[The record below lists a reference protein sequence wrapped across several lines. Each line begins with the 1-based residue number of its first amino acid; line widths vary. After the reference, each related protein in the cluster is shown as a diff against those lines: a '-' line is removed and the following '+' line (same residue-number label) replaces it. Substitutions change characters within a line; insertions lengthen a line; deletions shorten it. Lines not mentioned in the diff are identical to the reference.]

1 MHQPKQGHTT
11 AKGPVKGQ
19 EKPVAKQGESEPLA
33 QAAAAYQS
41 TQLNHAQPNDILT
54 LQRTSG
60 NRAVQRL
67 LTQSTTAD
75 TTIQR
80 DDAQNNQRVKDTG
93 VDASMFTLT
102 GGDIK
107 APGKVSAKKKGT
119 AEVSI
124 ETPSVSYE
132 ARVTLMD
139 DVSLGKGSSVM
150 TGPVQTLMSSSRVA
164 VYREGGQPN
173 GKIVA
178 EKHVAVGTVRDA
190 HTSSDGSTD
199 PNVVAPWYSAAVSVN
214 DATRSTPVNF
224 MDQPGFDVPQTIGK
238 GILTETRGKDSFV
251 TSVGVQRDGQLVHL
265 KSMTWEAPW
274 DVTMNNFQG
283 EGGTVPVGEAK
294 SPPPVTDGP
303 IAAQAAVSWLG
314 FPTLEAAQGASTTQ
328 LLNNLSITRS
338 QDPVSYQNIVEALKT
353 RSITA
358 NFVVDDTDSILSSDK
373 ITLYVQG
380 QKMVNKGTFTL
391 NDGESTTLTI
401 GFQEIFDDMG
411 SLDSSSIELQATVGG
426 NVKWHVLPFP
436 FTGKGGALSEGSG
449 SGAYRVEYTLG

>member
-1 MHQPKQGHTT
+1 MHQPKQGQSPT
-11 AKGPVKGQ
+11 KGQVKGQ
-19 EKPVAKQGESEPLA
+19 EKPPAKQGESEPLA

-41 TQLNHAQPNDILT
+41 AQSTRTQPNDILT

-67 LTQSTTAD
+67 LAQNATAD

-80 DDAQNNQRVKDTG
+80 DDAQSNQRVKDTG
-93 VDASMFTLT
+93 IDASMFTFT

-107 APGKVSAKKKGT
+107 APGKVSAKKKGA

-124 ETPSVSYE
+124 ETPAVSYE

-150 TGPVQTLMSSSRVA
+150 TGPVQTLMGSNRVA

-214 DATRSTPVNF
+214 DVTRSTPVNF
-224 MDQPGFDVPQTIGK
+224 MDQPGFEVPQTMGK

-314 FPTLEAAQGASTTQ
+314 FPTLEAAQGASTVQ
-328 LLNNLSITRS
+328 LLNNLSVTRS

-353 RSITA
+353 RIITA
-358 NFVVDDTDSILSSDK
+358 NFVVDDTDSLLSSDK

-391 NDGESTTLTI
+391 NDGESTSLTI

-426 NVKWHVLPFP
+426 NVKWHVMPFP

-449 SGAYRVEYTLG
+449 SGEYRVEYTLG

>member
-1 MHQPKQGHTT
+1 MHQPKQGQSPT
-11 AKGPVKGQ
+11 KGQVKGQ
-19 EKPVAKQGESEPLA
+19 EKPPAKQGESEPLA

-41 TQLNHAQPNDILT
+41 AQSTRTQPNDILT

-67 LTQSTTAD
+67 LAQNATAD

-80 DDAQNNQRVKDTG
+80 DDAQSNQRVKDTG
-93 VDASMFTLT
+93 IDASMFTFT

-107 APGKVSAKKKGT
+107 APGKVSAKKKGA

-124 ETPSVSYE
+124 ETPAVSYE

-150 TGPVQTLMSSSRVA
+150 TGPVQTLMGSNRVA

-214 DATRSTPVNF
+214 DVTRSTPVNF
-224 MDQPGFDVPQTIGK
+224 MDQPGFEVPQTMGK

-314 FPTLEAAQGASTTQ
+314 FPTLEAAQGASTVQ
-328 LLNNLSITRS
+328 LLNNLSVTRS

-358 NFVVDDTDSILSSDK
+358 NFVVDDTDSLLSSDK

-391 NDGESTTLTI
+391 NDGESTSLTI

-426 NVKWHVLPFP
+426 NVKWHVMPFP

-449 SGAYRVEYTLG
+449 SGEYRVEYTLG

>member
-1 MHQPKQGHTT
+1 MHQPKQGQS
-11 AKGPVKGQ
+11 APKGQVKGQ
-19 EKPVAKQGESEPLA
+19 EKPPSKQGESEPLA

-41 TQLNHAQPNDILT
+41 AQSTHAQPNDILT

-67 LTQSTTAD
+67 LAQGATDNPA
-75 TTIQR
+75 IQR
-80 DDAQNNQRVKDTG
+80 DNAPSNQQVKDTG
-93 VDASMFTLT
+93 IDTNMFVLT

-107 APGKVSAKKKGT
+107 APGKVSAKKKGA

-124 ETPSVSYE
+124 ETPTVSYE
-132 ARVTLMD
+132 ASVTLAEN
-139 DVSLGKGSSVM
+139 VSLGKGSSVM
-150 TGPVQTLMSSSRVA
+150 TGPVQTLMGSNRVA

-190 HTSSDGSTD
+190 HTNSEGGTD
-199 PNVVAPWYSAAVSVN
+199 PNVVAPWYSTAVSIN
-214 DATRSTPVNF
+214 DGIRTTPVNF
-224 MDQPGFDVPQTIGK
+224 LDQPGFEVPQTMGK
-238 GILTETRGKDSFV
+238 GILTETKGKDSFV
-251 TSVGVQRDGQLVHL
+251 TSVGAQRDGQLVHL

-274 DVTMNNFQG
+274 DVTLNNFQG

-314 FPTLEAAQGASTTQ
+314 FPTLEAAQGASTVQ
-328 LLNNLSITRS
+328 LLNNLSVTRS

-391 NDGESTTLTI
+391 NDGESTSLTI

-426 NVKWHVLPFP
+426 NVKWHILPFP
-436 FTGKGGALSEGSG
+436 FADKGGALSEGSG
-449 SGAYRVEYTLG
+449 SGKYRVEYTLG